1 MRKFLLL
8 LSLVLLLSAC
18 GSREPEIIDT
28 GEPGHIRVLVF
39 HDKNR
44 NRVFDPDEQ
53 GVVDMVSVVQGER
66 CPTGKPRE
74 ELFITQTSPEGI
86 SLYSNLEPGKYCVSY
101 IRGTNTTTRITYW
114 VYLNSG
120 ETIDVPFGLMGN

>member
-1 MRKFLLL
+1 MRKLIFFIPLILLL
-8 LSLVLLLSAC
+8 AAC

-44 NRVFDPDEQ
+44 NRVFDADEE
-53 GVVDMVSVVQGER
+53 GAVDQVSVALGDR

-74 ELFITQTSPEGI
+74 EQFITQTSPEGV
-86 SLYSNLEPGKYCVSY
+86 SLYSNLEPGKYCVTY
-101 IRGTNTTTRITYW
+101 LRATNTTTRITYW